1 MPLVDRVAKIFR
13 KVFDFD
19 SGRFSL
25 ETTPEDVPNWDSVG
39 HMSLVAQLEAE
50 FDRQFEVDDIMEMSS
65 AAKIIEILKAKGI
78 ADA

>member
-1 MPLVDRVAKIFR
+1 MPLVDRVAKIFH

-19 SGRFSL
+19 SSRFSL
-25 ETTPEDVPNWDSVG
+25 ETTPENVPNWDSVG
-39 HMSLVAQLEAE
+39 HMNLVAQLEAE
-50 FDRQFEVDDIMEMSS
+50 FGRQFEVDDIMEMSS